1 MRGISVI
8 FSIISF
14 AVAGGL
20 YWYFMKDG
28 MEKARELQ
36 NKIEQQVGGTHG
48 GTKNIKNLPKDA
60 QPIALGLNKNNHYV
74 ECYNGFEKSRKNAVK
89 RYFSWVKD
97 PKQGPTGKERHVY
110 GIHKIHHFDRCRKSV
125 DEASKIS
132 VELKELN
139 ELAKLMETYVGAGE
153 KMVALVEKMHRYYE
167 DEDYK
172 DDKFAKGN
180 KLHQEFMKSLSEI
193 EPLAQRF
200 QQVLM
205 NAEDIL
211 GNQRMEYYKKNY
223 GEKVRYL
230 LMKTQVEAKRFV
242 EIVQKEKD
250 AEKVGKALDDLIKTH
265 KALGDYIDKNEKEV
279 KDSVGQGSTL
289 KRFVSGSREL
299 ITKGKIYSRALS
311 KAAKNPQNID
321 KFLRNAFGG
330 RIRGK
335 GSEVM
340 RIYNDR
346 IANLRLSIPW

>member
-1 MRGISVI
+1 MRGVSVI

-20 YWYFMKDG
+20 YWYFMRDG
-28 MEKARELQ
+28 MDKARELQ
-36 NKIEQQVGGTHG
+36 QQIQEKVGGAKAG
-48 GTKNIKNLPKDA
+48 QRNIKNLPKEA

-74 ECYNGFEKSRKNAVK
+74 ECYNGFEKSRKHAVK

-110 GIHKIHHFDRCRKSV
+110 GIHKILQFDRCRNGV
-125 DEASKIS
+125 NEASKIS
-132 VELKELN
+132 VEMKELN
-139 ELAKLMETYVGAGE
+139 ELGKLMETYLGAGE

-180 KLHQEFMKSLSEI
+180 KLHQEFMKHLSEI
-193 EPLAQRF
+193 NPLAQRF
-200 QQVLM
+200 QQLLM
-205 NAEDIL
+205 HVEDKL
-211 GNQRMEYYKKNY
+211 GKQRMEYYQKNY

-250 AEKVGKALDDLIKTH
+250 AEKVRKTLDDLIDTH
-265 KALGDYIDKNEKEV
+265 KTLADYIDKNEKEV

-289 KRFVSGSREL
+289 KRFVSGSWEL

-311 KAAKNPQNID
+311 KAAKNPKNID

-335 GSEVM
+335 GSEVL